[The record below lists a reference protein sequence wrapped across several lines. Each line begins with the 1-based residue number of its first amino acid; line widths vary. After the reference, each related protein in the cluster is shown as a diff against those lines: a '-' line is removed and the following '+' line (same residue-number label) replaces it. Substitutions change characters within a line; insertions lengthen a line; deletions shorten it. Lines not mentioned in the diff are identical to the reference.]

1 MLGSCRIH
9 LGGDVAAGVNLQA
22 PRSLTGP
29 GVQEELADG
38 AAQRVFAGETSYPDR
53 RVGDGIA
60 GGTVNDPT
68 RNPERSFQPKIDDP
82 RARNGVSGSGVG
94 PGSPGEGTVPALQ
107 FVTGLGAGDV
117 FSGGDLALF
126 VGYGQGAL
134 ASLLLRRRTPGAGAP
149 SGPRTRNLMPGSGV
163 RTNVARPDSVA
174 PVSTPKPL
182 AETATLASAVGM
194 RKRATLRASVL
205 AAARSKRG

>member
-1 MLGSCRIH
+1 M
-9 LGGDVAAGVNLQA
+9 NLQA

-68 RNPERSFQPKIDDP
+68 RNPERSLQPKIDDP
-82 RARNGVSGSGVG
+82 RARNGVSGSGVR

-126 VGYGQGAL
+126 VGYGQGRPGF
-134 ASLLLRRRTPGAGAP
+134 ASAAT
-149 SGPRTRNLMPGSGV
+149 
-163 RTNVARPDSVA
+163 
-174 PVSTPKPL
+174 
-182 AETATLASAVGM
+182 TLASAVGM
-194 RKRATLRASVL
+194 RKRATPWASVL
-205 AAARSKRG
+205 AEARWKRVWRRFRSSPEADRS